1 MAVKIITQKEFDSEV
16 ITSDKVVLVDFFA
29 TWCMPCKMLSGV
41 LDSVSQEV
49 EGYASVVK
57 LDIEENMDLAKKF
70 GVMSVPTMV
79 VMKGGK
85 EADRMVGF
93 RNAGQ
98 IKETLNK
105 HK

>member
-49 EGYASVVK
+49 
-57 LDIEENMDLAKKF
+57 
-70 GVMSVPTMV
+70 
-79 VMKGGK
+79 
-85 EADRMVGF
+85 
-93 RNAGQ
+93 
-98 IKETLNK
+98 
-105 HK
+105 